1 MTTLDSPLSAAWVL
15 QALAAERTFSPW
27 QTAAQLSADTITTM
41 PMPMFHV
48 RMSSD
53 SAQAEAKRSAV
64 VSAQRDGVASLA

>member
-15 QALAAERTFSPW
+15 QAFSAERTFSPW

-53 SAQAEAKRSAV
+53 SAPKPKRSAPPSFRRSGV
-64 VSAQRDGVASLA
+64 VSQA